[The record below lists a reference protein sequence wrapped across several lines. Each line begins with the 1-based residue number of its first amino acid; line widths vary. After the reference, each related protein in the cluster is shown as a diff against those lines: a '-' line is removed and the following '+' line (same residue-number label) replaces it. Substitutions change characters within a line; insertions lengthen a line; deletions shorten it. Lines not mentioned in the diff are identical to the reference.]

1 MKPSWRSKQ
10 GFLRPGESSI
20 DSIQTLMG
28 DFLRDRDSP
37 HLLDSFNDLISDS
50 HISGG
55 WGEQAPFEKV
65 VRTNDDLQLLL
76 ENDHLLRHSLCI
88 LEPAD
93 HVGLNSCG
101 ESVRASLNV
110 AYLAQSIAD
119 CDSIL
124 IPLWDIDDV
133 DKSLLLQ
140 VLSRSLAIIIEG
152 GHPTVRDSS
161 TFKDLKWSLV
171 ELQRLC
177 EELIISRQSRTPP
190 VVFICLGHQL
200 AAQAHIRLIQKAT
213 AEIQRTYLDIF
224 KEETYLAKSL
234 IDACND
240 ICQVGETL
248 AIVKDENNVIAC
260 GWNDPQ
266 FAVGINEIPEAGHCE
281 LMHYGNA
288 RMHSRE
294 DLSELLITH
303 AVSSEEYD
311 GIIENSIS
319 YEKNLNIVM
328 FHTDEVNEEAILFA
342 NWAYRKLRS
351 SLVPSRKIISVSSLA
366 WLLKLP
372 SSVEILCST
381 TVQGKL
387 CTETA
392 ATCISYLDFETKNVR
407 RSFSCQF
414 HPELL
419 DDLREFSQSGLPEYS
434 ALKQDD
440 GVRLL
445 VRILYEAIKE

>member
-1 MKPSWRSKQ
+1 MNPSWRSKQ

-37 HLLDSFNDLISDS
+37 HLLEGFNDLISDS

-65 VRTNDDLQLLL
+65 VRTNDDLQVLL
-76 ENDHLLRHSLCI
+76 ENDHLLRHTLCI
-88 LEPAD
+88 IEPAD

-101 ESVRASLNV
+101 ESVRASLNI

-124 IPLWDIDDV
+124 IPLWDIDDI
-133 DKSLLLQ
+133 DKSLLLR

-161 TFKDLKWSLV
+161 TFKDLKCSLV
-171 ELQRLC
+171 DLQCLC
-177 EELIISRQSRTPP
+177 EELILSRQSRTPP

-200 AAQAHIRLIQKAT
+200 AAQAHVRLIQKAT
-213 AEIQRTYLDIF
+213 AEIQKTYLDIF

-234 IDACND
+234 IDTCND
-240 ICQVGETL
+240 ICKLGEAL
-248 AIVKDENNVIAC
+248 AIIKDENNVIAR
-260 GWNDPQ
+260 GWRDPQ

-288 RMHSRE
+288 RTHARE
-294 DLSELLITH
+294 ELSELLITH

-328 FHTDEVNEEAILFA
+328 FHTDEVNEESILFA

-419 DDLREFSQSGLPEYS
+419 DDLREFSKSGLPEYS